1 MEMNGTRMRGFT
13 LIELVVVITILG
25 ILAAFAIPRFTS
37 LERQARIASLNG
49 LTGSIRSSA
58 ALARA
63 SAMAAGTNPASIT
76 MEGVTIAL
84 VNSYPSAA
92 AIVSSLQDTTGF
104 TVATAGTSTTFTPVG
119 ATTPA
124 TCVTT
129 YTQAAAGAAPSFTI
143 ATAGC

>member
-1 MEMNGTRMRGFT
+1 MNGTRMRGFT

-49 LTGSIRSSA
+49 LTGSVRSSA

-63 SAMAAGTNPASIT
+63 TAMAAGNNPASIT
-76 MEGVTIAL
+76 MEGVSIAL

-92 AIVSSLQDTTGF
+92 GIVSTLQDTTGF
-104 TVATAGTSTTFTPVG
+104 TVATAGTSTTFTPTS
-119 ATTPA
+119 ATNAA

-129 YTQAAAGAAPSFTI
+129 YTEAAAGAAPSITV